1 MTWMADSTHVRET
14 ESTFV
19 GLCHFLDSPCSDDCF
34 SRFIQRQL
42 LCQMVKCL
50 RTPMRAEVV

>member
-1 MTWMADSTHVRET
+1 MADSTHVMAT

-19 GLCHFLDSPCSDDCF
+19 GLSHFLDSPCSENGF

-42 LCQMVKCL
+42 LSQMVECL
-50 RTPMRAEVV
+50 RAAMRAEVV